1 MMMNTPKCLL
11 RTATIAV
18 LCAAATGCTTSEL
31 PDGHLNP
38 APDGKVDN
46 LITITAAASGDKAP
60 QTRVAYDDDAVD
72 TGGDKTLT
80 WEDGDKL
87 SVLAKGTGGSFIT
100 DVDAPKVNEFTMDAG
115 AGETTATFTGSKI
128 DGAERYFVYTNPI
141 KTNGSVTYISL
152 LKQSAAAG
160 AAADAAAGDYIVLA
174 AEGTGGTGG
183 TGGNGLT
190 EEELNAGI
198 NFEMKTAIMK
208 FQLTELPADLTKIT
222 SLTWSINRTDA
233 FTDYVID
240 GALQP
245 ANKSNAIELTFT
257 NGESQSITGNTLT
270 AYISF
275 LPFTLEEGQTFRV
288 TLKGEGTGGNTVAY
302 YQEVTIT
309 AIGGVAYEAG
319 SRYTAAMGNSTTT
332 GGWKSI
338 IFNYSTKAVDFTMG
352 VAGGVGD
359 SADNPYIISTPGHLK
374 SLVEQVN
381 DGGNSFENKFIRLDT
396 DIEVAVVWEPIG
408 TSYTTPFSGSFD
420 GNHHTISGELKG
432 SEFDFGFFGYC
443 GQSGTS
449 CTISNLNMT
458 ATVTLD
464 NVSVGQGCVGSVAG
478 YSYSKITGCTNT
490 GTVTGPASAFN
501 SNIFIGGIVGN
512 GATVENC
519 TNYGAIYPR
528 QGSIRTVHA
537 GGIIGSCGES
547 SLSGCTNYGTVEA
560 TKSSSGYYAG
570 GIAGYGN
577 LTNLDGCTNFGQV
590 NGGQSESGESAT
602 GGIIGY
608 LWGNAYSGNG
618 HLHRC
623 HNKGEVKAGTSTGT
637 AYTGGLAG
645 YLNAAAKVYNCCTTT
660 TLSDKP
666 IGGAKAPNTTDL
678 TVCDSGHTSG
688 N

>member
-100 DVDAPKVNEFTMDAG
+100 DVDAPKVNEFTMEAG

-174 AEGTGGTGG
+174 AEGTGGTG
-183 TGGNGLT
+183 LT
-190 EEELNAGI
+190 EDELNTGI

-208 FQLTELPADLTKIT
+208 FQLTGLPADLTKIT

-257 NGESQSITGNTLT
+257 NGEGQSITGNTLT

-275 LPFTLEEGQTFRV
+275 LPFTLAKDEAFRV
-288 TLKGEGTGGNTVAY
+288 TLKGEDMGGNTVAY

-309 AIGGVAYEAG
+309 ATGGVAYEAG
-319 SRYTAAMGNSTTT
+319 SRYTAEMGNSTTT

-338 IFNYSTKAVDFTMG
+338 IFNRSTVAEDFTTG
-352 VAGGVGD
+352 DGVGD

-374 SLVEQVN
+374 YLAEQVN
-381 DGGNSFENKFIRLDT
+381 DKGNSFANKFIRLDT
-396 DIEVAVVWEPIG
+396 DIEVAAWEPIG

-432 SEFDFGFFGYC
+432 NAEYFGFFGYC

-458 ATVTLD
+458 ATVTL
-464 NVSVGQGCVGSVAG
+464 NIVSTGQGCVGSVAG
-478 YSYSKITGCTNT
+478 RSYSKITGCTNT
-490 GTVTGPASAFN
+490 GTVTGPERADN

-519 TNYGAIYPR
+519 TNYGAIYPG
-528 QGSIRTVHA
+528 QGGINTVYA

-560 TKSSSGYYAG
+560 TKSSYGYYAG
-570 GIAGYGN
+570 GIVGNGN

-590 NGGQSESGESAT
+590 NGGEAGSVESAT

-608 LWGNAYSGNG
+608 LLGNAYSGNG

-623 HNKGEVKAGTSTGT
+623 HNKGEVQAGTSNGGT

-645 YLNAAAKVYNCCTTT
+645 YLNDAKVYNCCTTT

-666 IGGAKAPNTTDL
+666 IGGAQAPNTTDL

>member
-80 WEDGDKL
+80 WEAGDKL

-141 KTNGSVTYISL
+141 KTNGGVTYISL

-174 AEGTGGTGG
+174 AEGTG
-183 TGGNGLT
+183 LT

-208 FQLTELPADLTKIT
+208 FQLTGLPADLTKIT

-275 LPFTLEEGQTFRV
+275 LPFALAKDEAFRV
-288 TLKGEGTGGNTVAY
+288 TLKGEDTGGNTVAY

-319 SRYTAAMGNSTTT
+319 SRYTAAMDNNTTT

-338 IFNYSTKAVDFTMG
+338 IFNDSTKAVDFTMG

-374 SLVEQVN
+374 YLAEQVN
-381 DGGNSFENKFIRLDT
+381 GGDNSFANKFIRLDT
-396 DIEVAVVWEPIG
+396 DIEVAAGTTWEPIG
-408 TSYTTPFSGSFD
+408 TEKKTFSGSFD

-458 ATVTLD
+458 ATVTL
-464 NVSVGQGCVGSVAG
+464 NIVSTGQGCVGSVAG

-490 GTVTGPASAFN
+490 GTVTGPAFANN
-501 SNIFIGGIVGN
+501 SNIFIGGIVGR

-519 TNYGAIYPR
+519 TNYGAINPG
-528 QGSIRTVHA
+528 QGNFSGVYA

-560 TKSSSGYYAG
+560 TKSSYGYYAG
-570 GIAGYGN
+570 GIVGNGN

-590 NGGQSESGESAT
+590 NGGEAGSVESAT

-608 LWGNAYSGNG
+608 LSGNAYSGNG

-623 HNKGEVKAGTSTGT
+623 HNKGEVKAGTSTGST

-645 YLNAAAKVYNCCTTT
+645 YLRSAAKVYNCCTTT

-666 IGGAKAPNTTDL
+666 IGGAKAPSTTDL
-678 TVCDSGHTSG
+678 TVCDSSHTSG